1 MSALVLR
8 NSQAAI
14 LGYLAKKALIDIV
27 VENEAVSM
35 TSRISIYVEQ
45 QGHFVLLG
53 RWAKNRSSGGS
64 AGGLSRSI
72 KGSSGRLGRA
82 KMVLRGCESSLLM
95 RVPGL
100 TSSASAMDSTRGP
113 RAT

>member
-45 QGHFVLLG
+45 QGQFLLLG
-53 RWAKNRSSGGS
+53 RWAKNEKFRRVGRRSFSIDQ
-64 AGGLSRSI
+64 GLI
-72 KGSSGRLGRA
+72 GQPGRA
-82 KMVLRGCESSLLM
+82 KMVLRGCASSLLM
-95 RVPGL
+95 RVAEVPGL
-100 TSSASAMDSTRGP
+100 RS
-113 RAT
+113 